1 MGFFDEINSSVFV
14 NTLKR
19 LTNGRDHEIYFTDV
33 RKLTYCT
40 NMCFTVSGSLR
51 DSLAGGSSPVISLE
65 SVNKYRI
72 IAGHCCY
79 L

>member
-33 RKLTYCT
+33 RKLATCP
-40 NMCFTVSGSLR
+40 CG
-51 DSLAGGSSPVISLE
+51 PV
-65 SVNKYRI
+65 
-72 IAGHCCY
+72 C
-79 L
+79 